1 MAAIFLANPST
12 FLPSSSTSM
21 QKHIVK
27 GTSVCKPVN
36 KLPNYPPQVSKRSLS
51 ISLTSLFLLSST
63 GNPHGA
69 NAAILEA
76 DDDLEL
82 MEKVKKDRKKRIE
95 KQTVLNSSSKD
106 KDYLQ
111 DVIYKLS
118 KIGQAIENNDLPSA
132 GSVLGQTLDA
142 DWVKMANVALSKT
155 PNAMTE
161 LQITEMFVSNKIHQ
175 KQTMLT
181 ERIGST
187 NTCYSIFISSQE
199 GWASLTSTTGQ
210 PFSAAVAPPA
220 STLVTGTESSI
231 AVSSTTLVTSSGGGV
246 SGFSSTSSL
255 TSFAGL
261 ATSSIGGSSW
271 FSHASSLTASPSSCL
286 LLTPPLLLGLATS
299 SVGGTSGISLFP
311 SASSLGFSSSFSAFS
326 ASCISTS
333 FSSGASSFSFLSFFE
348 DDDFLGRFFTGSFSA
363 GGGVDFTFSLIL
375 EDLRGVSPLPQ
386 SNSEILGPPG
396 CDFRY
401 CSSCFLFVISSPVGA
416 VNTVS
421 FFLGV
426 PPFFSKHYT

>member
-142 DWVKMANVALSKT
+142 DWVKMANVALSK
-155 PNAMTE
+155 
-161 LQITEMFVSNKIHQ
+161 LS
-175 KQTMLT
+175 
-181 ERIGST
+181 
-187 NTCYSIFISSQE
+187 SSQE
-199 GWASLTSTTGQ
+199 EKSEVDA
-210 PFSAAVAPPA
+210 FN
-220 STLVTGTESSI
+220 
-231 AVSSTTLVTSSGGGV
+231 
-246 SGFSSTSSL
+246 SSL
-255 TSFAGL
+255 TSLYTSVTKNDIEASRLAFVDSATAFEKWTTLTGL
-261 ATSSIGGSSW
+261 VGE
-271 FSHASSLTASPSSCL
+271 LK
-286 LLTPPLLLGLATS
+286 GL
-299 SVGGTSGISLFP
+299 
-311 SASSLGFSSSFSAFS
+311 
-326 ASCISTS
+326 
-333 FSSGASSFSFLSFFE
+333 
-348 DDDFLGRFFTGSFSA
+348 
-363 GGGVDFTFSLIL
+363 
-375 EDLRGVSPLPQ
+375 
-386 SNSEILGPPG
+386 
-396 CDFRY
+396 
-401 CSSCFLFVISSPVGA
+401 
-416 VNTVS
+416 
-421 FFLGV
+421 
-426 PPFFSKHYT
+426 